1 MIARLTPRPL
11 RGEIAALPSK
21 SQAHRALIC
30 AALAKGKTRIVC
42 GQTGQDVEAT
52 VRCLRALGA
61 EIEYD
66 GTAYTVAPIAAPA
79 QDAVPDVGESGS
91 TLRFLLPVACALGVN
106 TEFVLHGR
114 LARRPMEPLRSA
126 LQRHGAVLERG
137 ENTIRAGGKLAGKD
151 FSLAANVSSQFL
163 SGILFALCVMG
174 GGSLHLETAMESAP
188 YFDMTCD
195 ALERFGAELIK
206 EETLIRL
213 ASGSMQSP
221 GELAVEG
228 DWSNAAFWLCADRIG
243 GSRLT
248 VTGLDPASRQGD
260 RAAPAC
266 IDAICAGNAV
276 IDCGQ
281 TPDLVP
287 PLAALAAFCPGRTVF
302 AGAARLRLKESD
314 RIESVVQMLK
324 SLGAEAGALPDGLWV
339 EGQRCL
345 PGGTVDACGDHR
357 IAMAAAICAP
367 GCEGPVTIRGAEA
380 TEKSYAGFWKDYV
393 NLGGCLTWEE
403 EP

>member
-11 RGEIAALPSK
+11 RGEITALPSK

-114 LARRPMEPLRSA
+114 LAKRPMEPLWSE

-206 EETLIRL
+206 EEAVIRL
-213 ASGSMQSP
+213 ASGSLQSP

-260 RAAPAC
+260 RAAPAY

-281 TPDLVP
+281 IPDLVP

-339 EGQRCL
+339 EGRRCL